1 MGFFFDAM
9 SIVGREYE
17 ISKDKCKIMFDAAC
31 KSVCR
36 HIFTM
41 VRIFAAGSFD
51 PDACSPIGGNISYE
65 GIVRRLVIH
74 MRISWITGR
83 MRL

>member
-51 PDACSPIGGNISYE
+51 PDACSPIGGNIF
-65 GIVRRLVIH
+65 L
-74 MRISWITGR
+74 GR
-83 MRL
+83 DRCGGWLYICGSAG